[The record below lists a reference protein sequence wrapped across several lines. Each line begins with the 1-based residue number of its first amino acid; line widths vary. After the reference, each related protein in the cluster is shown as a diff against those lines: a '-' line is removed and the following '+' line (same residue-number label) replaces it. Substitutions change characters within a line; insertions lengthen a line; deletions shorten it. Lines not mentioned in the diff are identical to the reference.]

1 MAAIDVLGLKPV
13 GVFLSG
19 NYLSAQD
26 TTATQS
32 ITAPYEIK
40 NLQFGTT
47 LLSNGI
53 SITGVNNT
61 DITFANPG
69 IYNIQFSV
77 QVTCN
82 TPQAHLFYL
91 WLCVNG
97 SPVANSNSVTTVHGT
112 HGGNNGHLILSL
124 NFVLVA
130 TAGMKAQ
137 LCWSA
142 NNIAIEVET
151 IPSPAVGIPVSPGV
165 ILSVTQI

>member
-1 MAAIDVLGLKPV
+1 MLGV
-13 GVFLSG
+13 GQAGSFVSG
-19 NYLSAQD
+19 DYLSAYD
-26 TTATQS
+26 TTASQS
-32 ITAPYEIK
+32 ITGAFEIK
-40 NLQFGTT
+40 ELQFGTT
-47 LLSNGI
+47 VLSNGI

-61 DITFANPG
+61 DITFSNPG

-97 SPVANSNSVTTVHGT
+97 SPVADSNSVTTVHGT
-112 HGGNNGHLILSL
+112 HGGNNGHLILEL
-124 NFVLVA
+124 NFILVA

-137 LCWSA
+137 LCWTA
-142 NNIAIEVET
+142 DNTAIKVET
-151 IPSPAVGIPVSPGV
+151 IPSPATGIPVSPGV